1 MSDVKTIEPKA
12 GDAILVSLNPDER
25 GRPREAVVVVAD
37 DGKPRVYLNECKHI
51 PIPLDAGT
59 AQLLDDETGML
70 FCGTHGALY
79 RLEDGY
85 CTAGPCMGETLDPLP
100 FEVDEHGNVLLSPDA
115 EPAAT

>member
-1 MSDVKTIEPKA
+1 MKTVSIEKDQA
-12 GDAILVSLNPDER
+12 KLVQLQPDPR
-25 GRPREAVVVVAD
+25 GRPREAIVVLAG

-59 AQLLDDETGML
+59 AELLDEDSGML

-85 CTAGPCMGETLDPLP
+85 CVAGPCMGEALDPLP
-100 FEVDEHGNVLLSPDA
+100 FRVDDEGHVVLDEDL
-115 EPAAT
+115 